1 MTRLLAT
8 TAVALSLAGVT
19 PAFAVQEH
27 HADAQ
32 ASASPSAIP
41 TGDPAD
47 RATPAATASQL
58 LDNAKRLQ
66 EEAQRI
72 AAANT
77 DTERQRLL
85 QQHIHTLRMSMML
98 SSGIMSDSAGQSGMP
113 RGTMGSAG
121 MMGGGMDHGTMGGG
135 MGHGTMGGGVGHG
148 MMGGGMSHGMMGGG
162 MGPGMMGGGMGPG
175 MMGGGSGPGMMTM
188 MIVMMDTNGD
198 GALSLEEVQAVH
210 ARMFKYADSDKDGKL
225 TREEL
230 QGFLRGG
237 TNSDDD

>member
-27 HADAQ
+27 HADTQ

-41 TGDPAD
+41 KGEAE
-47 RATPAATASQL
+47 RATPAVAASQL

-72 AAANT
+72 AGANT

-85 QQHIHTLRMSMML
+85 QQHIQTLRMSMML
-98 SSGIMSDSAGQSGMP
+98 SSGILSGNAGQSGMP
-113 RGTMGSAG
+113 KGTMGSAG
-121 MMGGGMDHGTMGGG
+121 MMGGNRGSSMMGGG
-135 MGHGTMGGGVGHG
+135 MGHG
-148 MMGGGMSHGMMGGG
+148 MMGGGR
-162 MGPGMMGGGMGPG
+162 
-175 MMGGGSGPGMMTM
+175 GPGMMTM
-188 MIVMMDTNGD
+188 MMVMMDTDGD
-198 GALSLEEVQAVH
+198 GTLSLEEVQAVH